1 MKNYKKFVLSS
12 LSMVAMG
19 SLLAAC
25 SMEGGSANVEESSVS
40 KESGDL
46 TIGFSISTLNN
57 PAFVYLKDQIEEKA
71 EENGTK
77 IIVSDAQN
85 DSAKQSNSMDDL
97 IQQGV
102 DAIIV
107 NPVDSAAIAPSVEAA
122 NDANIPV
129 VTVDRSTDGGEILSL
144 IVSDNVKGGEMA
156 AQYLI
161 DTLGEGAKV
170 AMIEGIPGASAT
182 NERGEG
188 FKNGAEGKLEIVASQ
203 NGDFDRAKSLIVT
216 ENILQAH
223 PEIKGI
229 FAQNDEEALGALEAI
244 KAAKRDDI
252 IIIGFDGAEAAIE
265 SINSG
270 DLDAT
275 IGQRFDEMASLSLEA
290 IYNYYQGKDV
300 EKEIFAPVE
309 LITKN

>member
-1 MKNYKKFVLSS
+1 MKNWKKMLFGSMSVL
-12 LSMVAMG
+12 LFG
-19 SLLAAC
+19 SLLVGC
-25 SMEGGSANVEESSVS
+25 SMKGSSSSTDSGGSE
-40 KESGDL
+40 KKPGDL

-57 PAFVYLKDQIEEKA
+57 PAFVYLKDQIEEQA
-71 EENGTK
+71 EENGAE

-85 DSAKQSNSMDDL
+85 DSAKQSNSIDDL
-97 IQQGV
+97 IQKGV

-107 NPVDSAAIAPSVEAA
+107 NPVDSAAITPAVEAA
-122 NDANIPV
+122 NSANIPV
-129 VTVDRSTDGGEILSL
+129 VTVDRSADGGEILSL

-156 AQYLI
+156 AQFLI

-188 FKNGAEGKLEIVASQ
+188 FKRGAEGKLEIVASQ
-203 NGDFDRAKSLIVT
+203 NGDFDRAKSLTVT

-229 FAQNDEEALGALEAI
+229 FAQNDEAALGALEAV

-265 SINSG
+265 SIDSG
-270 DLDAT
+270 ELDAT
-275 IGQRFDEMASLSLEA
+275 IGQRFDEMARLSLEA
-290 IYNYYQGKDV
+290 VYNYYQGKDV

-309 LITKN
+309 LITQ

>member
-1 MKNYKKFVLSS
+1 MKNWKKMLFGS
-12 LSMVAMG
+12 LSVLLFG
-19 SLLAAC
+19 SLLVGC
-25 SMEGGSANVEESSVS
+25 SMEGSSSSTDSGGSE
-40 KESGDL
+40 KKPGDL

-57 PAFVYLKDQIEEKA
+57 PAFVYLKDQIEEQA
-71 EENGTK
+71 EENGAE

-85 DSAKQSNSMDDL
+85 DSAKQSNSIDDL
-97 IQQGV
+97 IQKGV

-107 NPVDSAAIAPSVEAA
+107 NPVDSAAITPAVEAA
-122 NDANIPV
+122 NSANIPV
-129 VTVDRSTDGGEILSL
+129 VTVDRSADGGEILSL

-156 AQYLI
+156 AQFLI

-188 FKNGAEGKLEIVASQ
+188 FTKGAEGKLEIVASQ
-203 NGDFDRAKSLIVT
+203 NGDFDRAKSLTVT

-229 FAQNDEEALGALEAI
+229 FAQNDEEALGALEAV

-252 IIIGFDGAEAAIE
+252 VIIGFDGAEAAIE
-265 SINSG
+265 SIDAG
-270 DLDAT
+270 ELDAT
-275 IGQRFDEMASLSLEA
+275 IGQRFDEMARLSLEA
-290 IYNYYQGKDV
+290 VYNYYQGKDV

-309 LITKN
+309 LITQ

>member
-1 MKNYKKFVLSS
+1 MKNLKKAVLSS
-12 LSMVAMG
+12 LGMLAMASMLG
-19 SLLAAC
+19 AC
-25 SMEGGSANVEESSVS
+25 SMESGTADKEDVAVS
-40 KESGDL
+40 KEPGDL

-71 EENGTK
+71 EEAGAK

-85 DSAKQSNSMDDL
+85 DSARQSNSMDDL

-107 NPVDSAAIAPSVEAA
+107 NPVDSAAIAPAVEAA

-129 VTVDRSTDGGEILSL
+129 VTVDRSSDGGEVLSL

-182 NERGEG
+182 NDRGEG
-188 FKNGAEGKLEIVASQ
+188 FKKGAEGKLEIVASQ

-252 IIIGFDGAEAAIE
+252 IVIGFDGAEAAVE

-270 DLDAT
+270 ELDAT
-275 IGQRFDEMASLSLEA
+275 IGQRFDEMARLSLEA
-290 IYNYYQGKDV
+290 VYSYYQGKDV

-309 LITKN
+309 LITQN